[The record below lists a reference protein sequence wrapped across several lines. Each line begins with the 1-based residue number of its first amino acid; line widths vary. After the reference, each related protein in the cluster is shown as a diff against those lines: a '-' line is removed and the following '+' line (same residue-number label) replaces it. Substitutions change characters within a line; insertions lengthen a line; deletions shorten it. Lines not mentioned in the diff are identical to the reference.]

1 MALLVV
7 SNGFNSSF
15 LYRCVREWE
24 TGLMSLQRSLDE
36 WRRMIGSDDNY
47 DHIQVSFLLVAVAV
61 ASLILM

>member
-1 MALLVV
+1 
-7 SNGFNSSF
+7 
-15 LYRCVREWE
+15 
-24 TGLMSLQRSLDE
+24 MSLQRSLDE